1 MSHLFRFFGH
11 EIDNQLWSIDHDELE
26 HLRKVLKMR
35 VGDTLEVMNG
45 AGTIAQGTLTEL
57 SKDHATVAVTSQQ
70 HTEKPVVLKAL
81 AIGALKPGDLDDIL
95 TDLVELGIHEIH
107 VFQQTDTAKFRTGD
121 KPKERWQRLIRS
133 AAKQCKVSW
142 CPTISTHDS
151 LRNALTALSGFQKK
165 LVLDATGQSHLL
177 EALQGS
183 ATSVALV
190 IGSERGLNPDELN
203 LCQNAEFHL
212 VKMGANILRAR
223 TAAVAATAILDAVY
237 HKPGPSA

>member
-11 EIDNQLWSIDHDELE
+11 EIDSHRWLIDQDELE

-35 VGDTLEVMNG
+35 VGDALEVMNG
-45 AGTIAQGTLTEL
+45 TGTIAQGTLTEL
-57 SKDHATVAVTSQQ
+57 SRDHATVAVTSLH
-70 HTEKPVVLKAL
+70 HTVKPPVVKAL

-95 TDLVELGIHEIH
+95 TDLVELGIQAIH

-142 CPTISTHDS
+142 CPTISIHDS
-151 LRNALTALSGFQKK
+151 LRSTLATLSEFQKK
-165 LVLDATGQSHLL
+165 FVLDAAGQNHLL
-177 EALQGS
+177 DALQS
-183 ATSVALV
+183 PTTSVALV
-190 IGSERGLNPDELN
+190 IGSERGLNADELN
-203 LCQNAEFHL
+203 LCQTAGFQL

-223 TAAVAATAILDAVY
+223 TAAVAATAILDAVS
-237 HKPGPSA
+237 HK